1 MRRYF
6 LRKPTGQCPK
16 FDTCCQAGFL
26 TYQASL
32 KIVHIGL
39 DRSKKSGLF
48 SILLISSFIIEQLGH
63 KWWSNFLFN
72 LNSVPERVF
81 FSKGRYLHAVRG
93 VAEQASE
100 GDGVG
105 DRAQV
110 DEEDGGEGLD
120 VQPVVEVAGEER
132 QLALDVQDEAAA
144 EPGGG
149 AAS

>member
-1 MRRYF
+1 MKQF
-6 LRKPTGQCPK
+6 SFQSKQGPGE
-16 FDTCCQAGFL
+16 GFL
-26 TYQASL
+26 S
-32 KIVHIGL
+32 
-39 DRSKKSGLF
+39 
-48 SILLISSFIIEQLGH
+48 
-63 KWWSNFLFN
+63 
-72 LNSVPERVF
+72 PRVV
-81 FSKGRYLHAVRG
+81 YLHVVRG
-93 VAEQASE
+93 VAEQAPE

-149 AAS
+149 AAAS

>member
-1 MRRYF
+1 MSRR
-6 LRKPTGQCPK
+6 
-16 FDTCCQAGFL
+16 GF
-26 TYQASL
+26 S
-32 KIVHIGL
+32 
-39 DRSKKSGLF
+39 
-48 SILLISSFIIEQLGH
+48 
-63 KWWSNFLFN
+63 
-72 LNSVPERVF
+72 
-81 FSKGRYLHAVRG
+81 FSKGRYLHVVRG
-93 VAEQASE
+93 VAEQAPE

>member
-1 MRRYF
+1 MKQICF
-6 LRKPTGQCPK
+6 Q
-16 FDTCCQAGFL
+16 
-26 TYQASL
+26 
-32 KIVHIGL
+32 
-39 DRSKKSGLF
+39 SK
-48 SILLISSFIIEQLGH
+48 H
-63 KWWSNFLFN
+63 
-72 LNSVPERVF
+72 VPERIF
-81 FSKGRYLHAVRG
+81 FSKGRHLHAFRG

-149 AAS
+149 TAS

>member
-1 MRRYF
+1 MLSGRLPYI
-6 LRKPTGQCPK
+6 P
-16 FDTCCQAGFL
+16 GFL
-26 TYQASL
+26 KNCTHWTRQEQEKRPFQHSS
-32 KIVHIGL
+32 HF
-39 DRSKKSGLF
+39 LF
-48 SILLISSFIIEQLGH
+48 IEQLGH
-63 KWWSNFLFN
+63 KWWSNFLSN

-149 AAS
+149 APS

>member
-1 MRRYF
+1 MY
-6 LRKPTGQCPK
+6 
-16 FDTCCQAGFL
+16 
-26 TYQASL
+26 
-32 KIVHIGL
+32 
-39 DRSKKSGLF
+39 
-48 SILLISSFIIEQLGH
+48 
-63 KWWSNFLFN
+63 
-72 LNSVPERVF
+72 

-110 DEEDGGEGLD
+110 DEEDCGEGLD

-132 QLALDVQDEAAA
+132 QLALDVQDEPAA

>member
-1 MRRYF
+1 M
-6 LRKPTGQCPK
+6 
-16 FDTCCQAGFL
+16 
-26 TYQASL
+26 
-32 KIVHIGL
+32 I
-39 DRSKKSGLF
+39 
-48 SILLISSFIIEQLGH
+48 
-63 KWWSNFLFN
+63 
-72 LNSVPERVF
+72 NSAPERVF
-81 FSKGRYLHAVRG
+81 SSKRRYLHAVRG